1 MSPSTRKS
9 KQPSTS
15 RTRQFTPGP
24 VGPDVDLDAEEVYL
38 ADGSRLTEA
47 RAQEIAEEV
56 MERVHA
62 RRGGRPSITGAPEKT
77 PGLNIRVPKSTR
89 EALEAIAVRE
99 GRRLA
104 EVGREALDEYVAR
117 HREAS

>member
-1 MSPSTRKS
+1 MSPPAHKS
-9 KQPSTS
+9 KKSPTP
-15 RTRQFTPGP
+15 RTRQFKPGP
-24 VGPDVDLDAEEVYL
+24 IQADIDLDAEEVYL
-38 ADGSRLTEA
+38 EDRSRLTEA

-77 PGLNIRVPKSTR
+77 PGLNIRVPKGTR
-89 EALEAIAVRE
+89 EALEAIAARE

-104 EVGREALDEYVAR
+104 EVGREALDEYIAR